1 MLVLVGDSEQEYG
14 EVIGEL
20 LRCQSHRVVLAASPD
35 SFRGFLQR
43 SSADLVIMSA
53 GLARGS
59 LPATVQSIKRQQSAP
74 IIVTLEHEGV
84 PEVAACLD
92 AGADDCVR
100 KPFHPSE
107 FAARVEAIARRYYRE
122 VPGHLGGQAPSVPAS
137 GLHLD
142 HATERAYYN
151 QQDLRCSQIEYQ
163 ILRALAEVPGQAL
176 SYAAINERVWG
187 YPNLHDGSLIKGHV
201 SLIRSKVRAAGR
213 SEELIRT
220 IYGVGY
226 ALASDAT
233 ADQPALAD
241 DQAAV

>member
-20 LRCQSHRVVLAASPD
+20 LRCHSHRVVLAASPD

-53 GLARGS
+53 ALVRGS
-59 LPATVQSIKRQQSAP
+59 LAETVQDIKRQQSAP
-74 IIVTLEHEGV
+74 VIVTVEHEGV
-84 PEVAACLD
+84 PEVAACLE

-107 FAARVEAIARRYYRE
+107 FAARVEAIARRYYRDVPE
-122 VPGHLGGQAPSVPAS
+122 VRGTQPASVPAA

-187 YPNLHDGSLIKGHV
+187 YPNLHDGTLIKGHI
-201 SLIRSKVRAAGR
+201 SLIRSKVRSAGR
-213 SEELIRT
+213 AEELIRT

-226 ALASDAT
+226 ALAADAAPDHSVAT
-233 ADQPALAD
+233 D
-241 DQAAV
+241 DSSPM